1 MDLDCRMETTIARP
15 LEIRKGVAAMHCA
28 RRPAKLSLA
37 AILTSCAA
45 LLLVFPALAD
55 DTILTSDV
63 TDPVEFDRIQESA
76 ETGFVYPVTS
86 TCKPPIW
93 VGGVE
98 ATFLAPI
105 ISGKTVETGILD
117 VGAANAVGVI
127 DDIGIETMTF
137 APRVWLG
144 IDNDGWGLV
153 SRFWYLNDTQYAS
166 DNIPFGPDEFEF
178 EGQNRLKLYTI
189 DLEMTRSFR
198 VYDCML
204 QATFGARY
212 ASFQYLSTL
221 EQDAAFGT
229 TLAVAGALSS
239 RSFDGTGLTF
249 SLNGRHPL
257 WRNSS
262 LHWIWN
268 ARGSAIFGN
277 AGYKVAAENQLLDAN
292 GWVVA
297 ELGQRADFN
306 DTLLIAELQTG
317 LQWELSLQT
326 IPATAFFRILCEYQY
341 WGGVNDV
348 ELGIQNITVGS
359 TAEIGSAAYARGINL
374 DLIGFSVGAG
384 FTW

>member
-1 MDLDCRMETTIARP
+1 
-15 LEIRKGVAAMHCA
+15 MHCA
-28 RRPAKLSLA
+28 RRLVHFCFTVVLSSCFAL
-37 AILTSCAA
+37 ILVSP
-45 LLLVFPALAD
+45 LLAD
-55 DTILTSDV
+55 DTIVTSVVAD
-63 TDPVEFDRIQESA
+63 TDNFDQLQEPV

-86 TCKPPIW
+86 ACNPPIW
-93 VGGVE
+93 IGGVE

-105 ISGKTVETGILD
+105 ISGKTVESAILD
-117 VGAANAVGVI
+117 VGTANAVSVI
-127 DDIGIETMTF
+127 DNLGIETMTF

-144 IDNDGWGLV
+144 VDNNGWGLV

-166 DNIPFGPDEFEF
+166 DNIPFGPDEFGF
-178 EGQNRLKLYTI
+178 DGQNRLKLYTI

-198 VYDCML
+198 VYDCRL

-212 ASFQYLSTL
+212 ASLEYLSSL
-221 EQDAAFGT
+221 EESASFGT
-229 TLAVAGALSS
+229 TIAAAEAVSNRRFS
-239 RSFDGTGLTF
+239 GTGLTF

-268 ARGSAIFGN
+268 ARGSTIFGT
-277 AGYKVAAENQLLDAN
+277 AGYSASASNRIMDAN
-292 GWVVA
+292 SWVTS
-297 ELGQRADFN
+297 ELSQRATFN

-326 IPATAFFRILCEYQY
+326 VPATAFFRILCEYQY

-348 ELGIQNITVGS
+348 DLGIQNISVGS
-359 TAEIGSAAYARGINL
+359 TAEVGSAAYARGINL
-374 DLIGFSVGAG
+374 DLIGLSIGAG